1 MTISCLLLSRKSKR
15 YRSNCHMISWLLNEN
30 KVNLMVK
37 TDFIIF
43 NMLFVFSDIPNVFL
57 QHSNFYFSP
66 RVFETVLP
74 ISENCNLGEK
84 QCFWLPWNLL
94 PLLILII
101 SGVLQS
107 FFIFF
112 CVHWTCAALFFFA
125 DGDWKVWVSTAET
138 ATNADV
144 GLVVYGDKSNS
155 GMIIIGSSGSK
166 TLFQADNTDE
176 FKVRCFKRFS
186 FSFMC

>member
-1 MTISCLLLSRKSKR
+1 MFLIAMKSFAIANTNNKRSSSIVLHFLLCSLDL
-15 YRSNCHMISWLLNEN
+15 C
-30 KVNLMVK
+30 
-37 TDFIIF
+37 
-43 NMLFVFSDIPNVFL
+43 
-57 QHSNFYFSP
+57 
-66 RVFETVLP
+66 
-74 ISENCNLGEK
+74 
-84 QCFWLPWNLL
+84 CF
-94 PLLILII
+94 
-101 SGVLQS
+101 
-107 FFIFF
+107 
-112 CVHWTCAALFFFA
+112 FFFA

>member
-112 CVHWTCAALFFFA
+112 CVHWTCAASFFSQMAIGKCGFQLQRLRPTLTSVSLFMVT
-125 DGDWKVWVSTAET
+125 KVIQGWS
-138 ATNADV
+138 
-144 GLVVYGDKSNS
+144 
-155 GMIIIGSSGSK
+155 
-166 TLFQADNTDE
+166 
-176 FKVRCFKRFS
+176 
-186 FSFMC
+186 